1 MFTNSVPSV
10 TTNRYGGSRYNND
23 IILSFVISATLSI
36 AKAVESTLCLII
48 FFEIF
53 CIEYTWL
60 AMFTKTVPSVTIPIS
75 LVYLH
80 NFVFGHNIPWIET
93 NYRILD
99 IENTFI
105 PHKLDYWYLFKVISH
120 CPVRYALSRPLPIL
134 DMMKNIAFFGYI
146 INHVCYLGILVCE
159 FGFILV
165 LKSLNLLKLFMGGW
179 EHPI

>member
-1 MFTNSVPSV
+1 MQIKLFGRMCDRLGV
-10 TTNRYGGSRYNND
+10 
-23 IILSFVISATLSI
+23 
-36 AKAVESTLCLII
+36 
-48 FFEIF
+48 
-53 CIEYTWL
+53 
-60 AMFTKTVPSVTIPIS
+60 FTKTVPSVTIFIS

-146 INHVCYLGILVCE
+146 INHVCYLGILVCK

-165 LKSLNLLKLFMGGW
+165 SKSLNLLNLFRGERLRIPYLGGMGKFT
-179 EHPI
+179 HPY